1 MSRQSIIDKLTTSSL
16 PEEVQLTEQET
27 LYIVQEWINTQFGI
41 TPESMRTHTY
51 FESVPFSAM
60 PSRLCH
66 GVKLKTTNNVS

>member
-1 MSRQSIIDKLTTSSL
+1 MPKQSIIDKLTNPS
-16 PEEVQLTEQET
+16 EEIQLTEQET

-66 GVKLKTTNNVS
+66 GVKLKTTNNVEA